1 VAPVDESFCQVQL
14 SATTQVLGEG
24 SEDPFES
31 AIADPALKSTV
42 TCLVR
47 RVAARQVSPRGARAK
62 DPENAV
68 EDVSRIPV
76 RSTTYALVD
85 RLLLREKRLDQ
96 SPLLFGEVH
105 IKVRSDFDPTVDPLP
120 KSDRVSRT

>member
-1 VAPVDESFCQVQL
+1 M
-14 SATTQVLGEG
+14 LGEG
-24 SEDPFES
+24 SKDLFQS
-31 AIADPALKSTV
+31 AVADPALKPAV
-42 TCLVR
+42 ARLVR
-47 RVAARQVSPRGARAK
+47 RVPARQISPRGARAK

-76 RSTTYALVD
+76 RPTTHALVD
-85 RLLLREKRLDQ
+85 RLFLREKRLDQ

-105 IKVRSDFDPTVDPLP
+105 IKVRSEFDPPVDPLP